1 MSILEMLRIIIGS
14 IFVLFLPGYVWSY
27 VLFKKDEMDIIE
39 RLALSFGLSIAL
51 VPLTVFWV
59 NYLLKI
65 KINLTNVTL
74 IIVFL
79 IATAIFV
86 NGLAKRFDMRR
97 L

>member
-1 MSILEMLRIIIGS
+1 MLRIIIGS